1 MQLVDLATV
10 VETAIE
16 SVQFSAAAKSIQ
28 LGLQLTT
35 ATVWGDVDRL
45 QQVLWNLLG
54 NAIKF
59 TLPGGRVNVTVA
71 PEQTDAIIQISD
83 TGQGIEAEL
92 LPYVFDRFRQG
103 DASTTKAMQ
112 GLGLGL
118 SIVRYIVE
126 SHGGTVQAE
135 SPGSGQGTTMI
146 VRLPLRSAAPNE
158 LASELS
164 GEPASEPQAKLQAG
178 RSQPPTAKPTS
189 NSAAADPTDST
200 ANQPLEAMGQASPVL
215 EGVCILMVDD
225 EVDNL
230 DLLKYI
236 LEDAGADVVPLTSA
250 RDAIAA
256 LRAAPERYDVLL
268 ADIGMPDEDGIDLI
282 RQVRALDAAAGGQI
296 PAAAI
301 TAYVSE
307 QEQQLA
313 IDAGFQK
320 HLAKPINP
328 DQLTRMVTNLAGRTE
343 TEST

>member
-1 MQLVDLATV
+1 M
-10 VETAIE
+10 
-16 SVQFSAAAKSIQ
+16 
-28 LGLQLTT
+28 LT
-35 ATVWGDVDRL
+35 
-45 QQVLWNLLG
+45 NLLG

-71 PEQTDAIIQISD
+71 PGQSDAIIRVSD

-135 SPGSGQGTTMI
+135 SPGSGQGTTMV
-146 VRLPLRSAAPNE
+146 VRLPLRSPASNE
-158 LASELS
+158 PASELTS
-164 GEPASEPQAKLQAG
+164 EPLANELTSEPASEPQAKLQAG
-178 RSQPPTAKPTS
+178 RSQPPTATS
-189 NSAAADPTDST
+189 ASNQAAADPT
-200 ANQPLEAMGQASPVL
+200 ANQPLEAVGQAVAEL
-215 EGVCILMVDD
+215 EGVCILVVDD
-225 EVDNL
+225 DVDNL

-236 LEDAGADVVPLTSA
+236 LAVAGADVVPSTSA

-282 RQVRALDAAAGGQI
+282 RQVRALDATAGGQI

-313 IDAGFQK
+313 IDAGFQQY
-320 HLAKPINP
+320 LAKPINP
-328 DQLTRMVTNLAGRTE
+328 AQIVSTVATLAEHGSRSADSE
-343 TEST
+343 A

>member
-1 MQLVDLATV
+1 
-10 VETAIE
+10 
-16 SVQFSAAAKSIQ
+16 
-28 LGLQLTT
+28 
-35 ATVWGDVDRL
+35 
-45 QQVLWNLLG
+45 
-54 NAIKF
+54 
-59 TLPGGRVNVTVA
+59 
-71 PEQTDAIIQISD
+71 
-83 TGQGIEAEL
+83 
-92 LPYVFDRFRQG
+92 
-103 DASTTKAMQ
+103 
-112 GLGLGL
+112 
-118 SIVRYIVE
+118 
-126 SHGGTVQAE
+126 
-135 SPGSGQGTTMI
+135 
-146 VRLPLRSAAPNE
+146 
-158 LASELS
+158 
-164 GEPASEPQAKLQAG
+164 
-178 RSQPPTAKPTS
+178 
-189 NSAAADPTDST
+189 
-200 ANQPLEAMGQASPVL
+200 MGQASPVL

-268 ADIGMPDEDGIDLI
+268 ADIGMPDEDGVDLI